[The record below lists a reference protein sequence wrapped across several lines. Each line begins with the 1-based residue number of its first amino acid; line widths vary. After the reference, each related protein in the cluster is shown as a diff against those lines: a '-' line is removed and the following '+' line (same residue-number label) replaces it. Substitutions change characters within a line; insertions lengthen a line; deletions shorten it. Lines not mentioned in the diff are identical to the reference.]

1 MSLSDLDPT
10 QFSELA
16 QRTRQQYDE
25 LKARNLNLDLTRG
38 KPSSEQLDFSNT
50 LLSLPGEGD
59 YTDNTGADVRNYGG
73 LTGIADIREL
83 WAEALGIDPDN
94 LIAGDSS
101 SLNIMFDLISW
112 SYIWGNNDSP
122 RPWKD
127 EERVKWICP
136 VPGYDRHF
144 AITEHFGFEMV
155 QVPMTP
161 TGPDMDAVEE
171 LVKDPQVKGMW
182 TVPVFGNPTGVTFA
196 PEVVEK
202 LAAMETAAPDFRIVW
217 DNAYAIHTLTGA
229 QTDNPDVIALAE
241 KHGNPNRFWYMSS
254 TSKITLAGSGVAFF
268 ASSKANLEW
277 YASHASIRGIGP
289 NKVNQLAHARLL
301 GDVQGLHTLM
311 KQHASS
317 LAPKFEAVVGIL
329 QDRLGEFG
337 VAQWTEPEG
346 GYFISL
352 DVLDGSA
359 TRVWELA
366 KDAGIT
372 LTKAGASFPGGVDEK
387 DQNIRLA
394 PSLPPLDE
402 VRTAMDG
409 VATCVLLACVEAAE
423 AQAG

>member
-1 MSLSDLDPT
+1 MSLSDLDPA

-38 KPSSEQLDFSNT
+38 KPSSEQLEFSNA

-73 LTGIADIREL
+73 LTGIPDIREL

-127 EERVKWICP
+127 EETVKWICP

-144 AITEHFGFEMV
+144 SITEHFGFEMV

-268 ASSKANLEW
+268 ASSKASLEW

-423 AQAG
+423 SNAG

>member
-1 MSLSDLDPT
+1 MSLSDLDPA

-38 KPSSEQLDFSNT
+38 KPSSEQLDFSNA
-50 LLSLPGEGD
+50 LLSLPGESD

-73 LTGIADIREL
+73 LTGIPDIREL
-83 WAEALGIDPDN
+83 WAEVLGIDPDN

-112 SYIWGNNDSP
+112 SYIWGTNDSP

-127 EERVKWICP
+127 EETVKWICP

-144 AITEHFGFEMV
+144 SITEHFGFEMI

-317 LAPKFEAVVGIL
+317 LAPKFEAVIGIL
-329 QDRLGEFG
+329 QGRLGEYG

>member
-38 KPSSEQLDFSNT
+38 KPSSEQLDFSNA

-73 LTGIADIREL
+73 LTGIPDIREL

-127 EERVKWICP
+127 EETVKWICP

-144 AITEHFGFEMV
+144 SITEHFGFEMV

-217 DNAYAIHTLTGA
+217 DNAYAIHSLTGA
-229 QTDNPDVIALAE
+229 LPDNPDVIALAE

-311 KQHASS
+311 KQHANS
-317 LAPKFEAVVGIL
+317 LAPKFEAVIGIL
-329 QDRLGEFG
+329 GERLGEYG
-337 VAQWTEPEG
+337 VAEWTEPEG

-372 LTKAGASFPGGVDEK
+372 LTKAGASFPGGVDEN

-423 AQAG
+423 AQAD

>member
-1 MSLSDLDPT
+1 MSLSDLDPA

-38 KPSSEQLDFSNT
+38 KPSSEQLDFSNA

-73 LTGIADIREL
+73 LTGIPDIREL

-127 EERVKWICP
+127 EETVKWICP

-144 AITEHFGFEMV
+144 SITEHFGFEMV

-372 LTKAGASFPGGVDEK
+372 LTKAGASFPHGVDEK

-423 AQAG
+423 SNAV

>member
-38 KPSSEQLDFSNT
+38 KPSSEQLDFSNA

-83 WAEALGIDPDN
+83 WAEALGINPDN

-112 SYIWGNNDSP
+112 SYIWGTNDSP

-161 TGPDMDAVEE
+161 TGPD
-171 LVKDPQVKGMW
+171 
-182 TVPVFGNPTGVTFA
+182 TVSYTH
-196 PEVVEK
+196 
-202 LAAMETAAPDFRIVW
+202 L
-217 DNAYAIHTLTGA
+217 
-229 QTDNPDVIALAE
+229 
-241 KHGNPNRFWYMSS
+241 
-254 TSKITLAGSGVAFF
+254 
-268 ASSKANLEW
+268 
-277 YASHASIRGIGP
+277 
-289 NKVNQLAHARLL
+289 
-301 GDVQGLHTLM
+301 
-311 KQHASS
+311 
-317 LAPKFEAVVGIL
+317 
-329 QDRLGEFG
+329 
-337 VAQWTEPEG
+337 
-346 GYFISL
+346 
-352 DVLDGSA
+352 
-359 TRVWELA
+359 
-366 KDAGIT
+366 
-372 LTKAGASFPGGVDEK
+372 
-387 DQNIRLA
+387 
-394 PSLPPLDE
+394 
-402 VRTAMDG
+402 
-409 VATCVLLACVEAAE
+409 
-423 AQAG
+423 